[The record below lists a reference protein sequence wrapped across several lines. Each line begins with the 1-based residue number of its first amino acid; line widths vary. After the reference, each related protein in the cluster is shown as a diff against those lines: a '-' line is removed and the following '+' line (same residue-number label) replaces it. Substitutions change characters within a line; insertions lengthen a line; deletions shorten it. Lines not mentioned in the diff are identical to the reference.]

1 MLGRRTGL
9 AFVSALGGA
18 YMSRVVGFVGSLLTL
33 IMVQIIGLSA
43 FELEGIVDQPP
54 SETAV
59 RVSFAAPPD
68 VNVNSENRD
77 CEQHQDK
84 VRIRKVA
91 FCRVQLEAGA
101 TPPPARAGLL
111 RYRVLVEAGLEDQAR
126 GFADRVDAI
135 LGLDTGWARN
145 GIRFAR
151 VVKDYDFT
159 VVLATPNAV
168 DRLCRPLR
176 TRGWLSCA
184 MWRTAVINAVRW
196 REGAKTWGDDVL
208 GYHHYLVNHEVGH
221 VLGLRHL
228 KCPEAGAP
236 APIML
241 QQTIFLK
248 GCSANGVA
256 TPTDVRHLMALMP
269 RIRRRFDSLR
279 QIGATKVASTKQRT
293 RRHQRK
299 RVRKTRRRTRSVRRA
314 KRRRTASASKAQPSA
329 SASAAEMPRWKRRL
343 LQ

>member
-9 AFVSALGGA
+9 AFVSAWGGA

-33 IMVQIIGLSA
+33 IMVQINSASA

-59 RVSFAAPPD
+59 RISFAAPAD
-68 VNVNSENRD
+68 AIGTSEKHG
-77 CEQHQDK
+77 CMEQQDR
-84 VRIRKVA
+84 VHIRKVA

-101 TPPPARAGLL
+101 TPPPASPGLL
-111 RYRVLVEAGLEDQAR
+111 RYRVLVEAGLEDRAR
-126 GFADRVDAI
+126 GFAGRVDTI

-145 GIRFAR
+145 GIRFTRA
-151 VVKDYDFT
+151 VQGYDFT
-159 VVLATPNAV
+159 VVLATPQAV

-176 TRGWLSCA
+176 TQGWLSCA

-196 REGAKTWGDDVL
+196 REGAKTWGGDVL
-208 GYHHYLVNHEVGH
+208 GYHHYLINHEVGH

-228 KCPEAGAP
+228 KCPGAGAP

-248 GCSANGVA
+248 GCSPNGVA
-256 TPTDVRHLMALMP
+256 TPTDVRMLTAAMP
-269 RIRRRFDSLR
+269 RIRRRFASLR
-279 QIGATKVASTKQRT
+279 AAGAAKADRVKQRT
-293 RRHQRK
+293 RRYRRK
-299 RVRKTRRRTRSVRRA
+299 RVRKSRRRTRSARRTS
-314 KRRRTASASKAQPSA
+314 RRRTASAVKAKSSA
-329 SASAAEMPRWKRRL
+329 PVTPRWKRRL